1 MIETGLIAARVV
13 TYAALMLAA
22 GIPLY
27 LLAAGR
33 QASLEGGAC
42 RAASLAAL
50 AAVAASV
57 WWVLESIA
65 AMAAMPVGQ
74 LDRDMI
80 SAVLGATPLGNV
92 LAIRLAALVI
102 AAIALWQRNRVLGA
116 LAASLALATAAWTG
130 HAGATEAGQGALHRA
145 SDVLHLLAA
154 ATWLGALVL
163 FLAAAFGGRNEDAL
177 VRHLTGF
184 ARTGSAIVLLLLA
197 TGLANTLIIAGWPID
212 WRSDWFVLLAV
223 KLALFLLML
232 VLAAGNRWRLTP
244 ALERDP
250 AGNLRALKLSLLAE
264 TGAALAIVA
273 IVGWLGTLT
282 PV

>member
-1 MIETGLIAARVV
+1 MIESGVIVARVV

-33 QASLEGGAC
+33 QAALESGAC
-42 RAASLAAL
+42 RAAGLAAL
-50 AAVAASV
+50 VAIGASV

-65 AMAAMPVGQ
+65 AMAAKPVDQ

-80 SAVLGATPLGNV
+80 SAILEATPLGSV
-92 LAIRLAALVI
+92 LAIRLAALTI
-102 AAIALWQRNRVLGA
+102 AAVALWQRRRVVGA

-154 ATWLGALVL
+154 AAWLGALVL
-163 FLAAAFGGRNEDAL
+163 FLAAALGGKDKGAL

-212 WRSDWFVLLAV
+212 WRSDWFALLAV
-223 KLALFLLML
+223 KLALFLIML
-232 VLAAGNRWRLTP
+232 ALAAGNRWRLTP

-250 AGNLRALKLSLLAE
+250 AGNLLALKLSLFAE
-264 TGAALAIVA
+264 TGAALTIVG

>member
-33 QASLEGGAC
+33 QASLDSGAC
-42 RAASLAAL
+42 RAAGLAAL

-65 AMAAMPVGQ
+65 AMAAMPVDQ
-74 LDRDMI
+74 LDREMI
-80 SAVLGATPLGNV
+80 SAILEATPLGSV

-102 AAIALWQRNRVLGA
+102 AAIALFQRRRVLGA
-116 LAASLALATAAWTG
+116 LAASLAFATAAWTG
-130 HAGATEAGQGALHRA
+130 HAGATEAGQGTLHRA
-145 SDVLHLLAA
+145 SDILHLLAA

-163 FLAAAFGGRNEDAL
+163 FLAAAIGGRDKDAL
-177 VRHLTGF
+177 VRHLSGF
-184 ARTGSAIVLLLLA
+184 ARTGSVIVLILLA

-212 WRSDWFVLLAV
+212 WRSDWFALLAV
-223 KLALFLLML
+223 KLALFVIML
-232 VLAAGNRWRLTP
+232 ALAAGNRWRLTP

-250 AGNLRALKLSLLAE
+250 AGNLRALKLSLIAE

-273 IVGWLGTLT
+273 VVSWLGTLT